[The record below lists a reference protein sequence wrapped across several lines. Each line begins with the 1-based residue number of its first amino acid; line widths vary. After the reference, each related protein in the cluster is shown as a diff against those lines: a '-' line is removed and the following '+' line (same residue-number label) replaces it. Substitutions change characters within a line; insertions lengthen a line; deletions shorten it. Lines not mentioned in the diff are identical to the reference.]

1 MCYLGRIAARR
12 LLAADGSISALVI
25 KCPSVFRRQAVSGSG
40 MAASKKGLIDP
51 IVGSIIHNYEDL
63 TLWTAVSMPLEGDP
77 DHG

>member
-1 MCYLGRIAARR
+1 
-12 LLAADGSISALVI
+12 
-25 KCPSVFRRQAVSGSG
+25 